1 MVREDPESVS
11 SNSAVESE
19 LLRIDRTSGEISS
32 VVSSDNSLDCNDFV
46 DIFCWQNFVDKLSI
60 EIHSD
65 VLDDSLDDFFDD
77 IFSDGDV
84 LSFSGNDF
92 VDKFVDIEIAS
103 DVSEDGSFDDD
114 ASAANGFL
122 VNCGFVD
129 SDFFGDDIV
138 DMTSV
143 VDDSA
148 HLLTSEKS
156 LVYLLVTTLLMSLL
170 TIMAP

>member
-11 SNSAVESE
+11 SNSAVDSE
-19 LLRIDRTSGEISS
+19 LSRIDRSSGATSS

-122 VNCGFVD
+122 VDCGFVD
-129 SDFFGDDIV
+129 SDFFGNDIV

-148 HLLTSEKS
+148 RLLTLETS
-156 LVYLLVTTLLMSLL
+156 LVHFLVTSLLMSLL
-170 TIMAP
+170 TMLAP